1 MRNEAVH
8 SQTEIFLKYI
18 ENRFFTGFRIS
29 LLITQFSLLNMNICI
44 FCSSSNA
51 IADIYFDEAKNLGTL
66 LGKNNHTLI
75 NGGANVGLM
84 ETLTIAARI
93 AGAKTIG
100 VIPELLK
107 NRSLASDNIHEV
119 IITPNMHE
127 RKEKMREISD
137 AFIALPGGFGTLEE
151 ILEVITLRQL
161 SYHTKPI
168 VFINTNGFFDFLF
181 KQFDVTYSELF
192 AKEIYR
198 ELYFTANNAEEALN
212 YILNYEPV
220 VLDAKW
226 FKVPVN
232 KNDT

>member
-1 MRNEAVH
+1 
-8 SQTEIFLKYI
+8 
-18 ENRFFTGFRIS
+18 
-29 LLITQFSLLNMNICI
+29 MNICV

-51 IADIYFDEAKNLGTL
+51 IADIYFEEARNLGEL
-66 LGKNNHTLI
+66 IGIGKHTLV

-84 ETLTIAARI
+84 ETLTIAANK

-107 NRSLASDNIHEV
+107 NRSLVSDNTHEV

-127 RKEKMREISD
+127 RKERMRDISD

-168 VFINTNGFFDFLF
+168 IFINTKGFFNLLF
-181 KQFDVTYSELF
+181 KQFDVTYKELF

-198 ELYFTANNAEEALN
+198 DLYFKAENSEEALDYIVN
-212 YILNYEPV
+212 YKPVIL
-220 VLDAKW
+220 DSKW
-226 FKVPVN
+226 YKVPT
-232 KNDT
+232 KKL